1 MRNFLTQKTV
11 LIIVLILIALPGIYS
26 QIKPVVY
33 YPKADVPIGDGTGA
47 EKGDARTMNF
57 GAEGLLILTNFDD
70 NVVYNS
76 AFESWIMFDL
86 STLTDSIPE
95 GHHIL
100 YSEIALRVAGNYG
113 NGFYCY
119 HLKNADDWI
128 EGNGTSGVLDN
139 EGGLT
144 WTTAQEY
151 DYTNPDNF
159 VLISTNTNVG
169 GTGTIEKF
177 PLQEAVDYELGASGN
192 KVLTLRFA
200 PTISAYDPNATDPIK
215 WLGFY
220 SKESPW
226 EIILPNGIN
235 KSAANITFYIGSD
248 QPTVFSDIESFGNLD
263 NYTTFPAGFQK
274 WAVVSDEGQERLKIM
289 ERPAPVNQ
297 TPGGLALYKNS
308 VYGDFDI
315 TTKVKINKWVEGAI
329 DPKADFTIAFGYK
342 ERDDYFYMLFTGEGK
357 DGIYRVTESGPS
369 LVGTGNTS
377 ASITDTAYHTYRLVR
392 SGNAVTAYVDGTLYL
407 TETDDALVSDGMI
420 GMGSYNDI
428 AIFDDFKN
436 ETSPA
441 TAVDNNSLMTFSVF
455 PNPADNNI
463 AIRSESLVSRIT
475 VRSLLGLEL
484 INQQIE
490 KSGTINVDVS
500 SLSTGFYFVTAFD
513 DNGNSQ
519 TCKFLIKR
527 L

>member
-1 MRNFLTQKTV
+1 MRNFITQKTV
-11 LIIVLILIALPGIYS
+11 LIVVLVLFALPGIYS

-33 YPKADVPIGDGTGA
+33 YAKADVPIGDGTGA

-57 GAEGLLILTNFDD
+57 GAEGNMLVTNFDD

-76 AFESWIMFDL
+76 GFESWIMFDL
-86 STLTDSIPE
+86 STLTDSIPD
-95 GHHIL
+95 GQHIL
-100 YSEIALRVAGNYG
+100 YSEIALRVSGNYG

-144 WTTAQEY
+144 WTTAQDY
-151 DYTNPDNF
+151 DYTNPANY
-159 VLISTNTNVG
+159 VLINTDTNVG
-169 GTGTIEKF
+169 GTGTYEKF

-192 KVLTLRFA
+192 KILTLRFA
-200 PTISAYDPNATDPIK
+200 PTIADYDPTATDPGK

-248 QPTVFSDIESFGNLD
+248 QPTIFSDVENFGNLD
-263 NYTTFPAGFQK
+263 NYTTFPTGFRK
-274 WAVVSDEGQERLKIM
+274 WAVVTDEGQERLKIM

-308 VYGDFDI
+308 TYGDFDI
-315 TTKVKINKWVEGAI
+315 TTKAKINKWVEGAI
-329 DPKADFTIAFGYK
+329 DPKVDFTIAFGYK
-342 ERDDYFYMLFTGEGK
+342 ERDDYFYMLYTGEGK
-357 DGIYRVTESGPS
+357 DGIYRVTETGPS

-392 SGNAVTAYVDGTLYL
+392 SGNTVTAYIDGTVYL
-407 TETDDALVSDGMI
+407 TETEDALASEGMI
-420 GMGSYNDI
+420 GLGSYNDI
-428 AIFDDFKN
+428 AIFDDFTN
-436 ETSPA
+436 ETA
-441 TAVDNNSLMTFSVF
+441 GVTAVDKNSLNSFNIF
-455 PNPADNNI
+455 PNPADNNLTVQSENL
-463 AIRSESLVSRIT
+463 IRRIS
-475 VRSLLGLEL
+475 VRSLLGQEM
-484 INQQIE
+484 INQQVE
-490 KSGTINVDVS
+490 KSGSINVDVS
-500 SLSTGFYFVTAFD
+500 RLSIGFYFVTVFD
-513 DNGNSQ
+513 SNGNSQ
-519 TCKFLIKR
+519 TRKFLIKR
-527 L
+527 M